1 MVKIRLAR
9 HGSKKNP
16 YYHIVVADARMPRDG
31 RKIEDLGRF
40 NPMARGKEERLRLS
54 QERVEHWIKQGA
66 TPTVR
71 VAKLIKEHKAAA
83 GKPAEIRPTRNEVKR
98 DQAANAAAA
107 LAKKKKEEAKKAAEE
122 AKAAEAAAAAEAKT
136 AEAESSEGDKT
147 EGEAEK

>member
-16 YYHIVVADARMPRDG
+16 YYHVVVADARMPRDG

-54 QERVEHWIKQGA
+54 QERIEHWIKQGA
-66 TPTVR
+66 KPTVR

-83 GKPAEIRPTRNEVKR
+83 GKPAEIRPTRNEIKR
-98 DQAANAAAA
+98 EQAANAAAA

-122 AKAAEAAAAAEAKT
+122 AKAAEAAAAEEAK
-136 AEAESSEGDKT
+136 AAADSSEGDAAA
-147 EGEAEK
+147 EGDAEK